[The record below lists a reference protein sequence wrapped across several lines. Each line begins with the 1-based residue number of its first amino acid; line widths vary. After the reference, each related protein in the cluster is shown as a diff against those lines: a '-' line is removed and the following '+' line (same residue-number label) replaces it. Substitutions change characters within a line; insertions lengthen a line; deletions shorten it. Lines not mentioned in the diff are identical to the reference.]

1 MSGRRRARRRRRGL
15 WRGFA
20 VLIFGGVLLA
30 VWGFVIEPG
39 LLRTTE
45 VAVASDRLPPG
56 MQPLRIA
63 IISDLHVGSP
73 WNGLEQ
79 IDTVIRRINAFN
91 PDLVLLLG
99 DYVIHG
105 VLFGKFVPPEATA
118 QRLRGLKARYG
129 VYAVLGNHDWWLDG
143 KRIRRVFEAAG
154 IRVLEN
160 EAVEVRR
167 PDGSVWLAG
176 IADDTTRNPNP
187 VLALNVVP
195 ESEPVIVFAH
205 DPAIFPDVPRRAAI
219 TLAGHT
225 HGGQVYL
232 PWVGAP
238 ITPGRAPRRHAYG
251 LIHEDGKTMFVTAGL
266 GTSIIPVRFN
276 MPPEIALIILIPR
289 ITDNGP

>member
-1 MSGRRRARRRRRGL
+1 L

-20 VLIFGGVLLA
+20 TLVFGGAVLA
-30 VWGFVIEPG
+30 AWGFVIEPG
-39 LLRTTE
+39 LLRTTKVE
-45 VAVASDRLPPG
+45 VASDRLPAK

-63 IISDLHVGSP
+63 VISDLHVGSP
-73 WNGLEQ
+73 WNGLER

-91 PDLVLLLG
+91 PDIVLLLG
-99 DYVIHG
+99 DYVVHG
-105 VLFGKFVPPEATA
+105 VLFGQFVPPETTA
-118 QRLRGLKARYG
+118 QRLRGLKARHG

-154 IRVLEN
+154 IRVLDN
-160 EAVEVRR
+160 EAVAV
-167 PDGSVWLAG
+167 PLPGGPVWLAG
-176 IADDTTRNPNP
+176 IADDTTRNPDP
-187 VLALNVVP
+187 ARTLQAVP
-195 ESEPVIVFAH
+195 EGEPVVMFAH
-205 DPAIFPDVPRRAAI
+205 DPAIFPDVPRRVAI

-232 PWVGAP
+232 PWVGAL

-276 MPPEIALIILIPR
+276 MPPEIALITLIPR

>member
-1 MSGRRRARRRRRGL
+1 M

-20 VLIFGGVLLA
+20 MLVFGAAVLA
-30 VWGFVIEPG
+30 AWGFVIEPG
-39 LLRTTE
+39 LLRTTKVE
-45 VAVASDRLPPG
+45 VASDRLPAK

-63 IISDLHVGSP
+63 VISDLHVGSP
-73 WNGLEQ
+73 WNGLER

-91 PDLVLLLG
+91 PDIVLLLG
-99 DYVIHG
+99 DYVVHG
-105 VLFGKFVPPEATA
+105 VMFGQFVPPETTA
-118 QRLRGLKARYG
+118 RHLRGLKARHG
-129 VYAVLGNHDWWLDG
+129 VYAVLGNHDWWFDG
-143 KRIRRVFEAAG
+143 ERIRGVFEAAG
-154 IRVLEN
+154 IQVLEN
-160 EAVEVRR
+160 EAVEVQR
-167 PDGSVWLAG
+167 PDGRVWLAG

-187 VLALNVVP
+187 VLALKVVP
-195 ESEPVIVFAH
+195 RNEPVIVFAH
-205 DPAIFPDVPRRAAI
+205 DPAIFPYVPHRAAI

-251 LIHEDGKTMFVTAGL
+251 LIREDGKTMFVTAGL

-276 MPPEIALIILIPR
+276 MPPEIALITLIPR

>member
-1 MSGRRRARRRRRGL
+1 ML
-15 WRGFA
+15 
-20 VLIFGGVLLA
+20 VFGGAVLA

-39 LLRTTE
+39 LLRTTKVE
-45 VAVASDRLPPG
+45 VASDRLPAK

-63 IISDLHVGSP
+63 VISDLHVGSP
-73 WNGLEQ
+73 WNGLER
-79 IDTVIRRINAFN
+79 IDTVIRRINAFKA
-91 PDLVLLLG
+91 DIVLLLG
-99 DYVIHG
+99 DYVVHG
-105 VLFGKFVPPEATA
+105 VMFGQFVPPETTA
-118 QRLRGLKARYG
+118 QHLRGLKARHG

-154 IRVLEN
+154 IRVLDN
-160 EAVEVRR
+160 EAVAV
-167 PDGSVWLAG
+167 PLPGGPVWLAG
-176 IADDTTRNPNP
+176 IADDTTRNPDP
-187 VLALNVVP
+187 ARTLQAVP
-195 ESEPVIVFAH
+195 EGEPVVMFAH
-205 DPAIFPDVPRRAAI
+205 DPAIFPDVPRRVAI

-232 PWVGAP
+232 PWVGAL

-276 MPPEIALIILIPR
+276 MPPEIALITLIPR